1 MYYWN
6 LGETIIYLLESAS
19 NIDWTYI
26 WKHQCMQR
34 HSLDCSENMTYADG
48 ITRNNINKQDW
59 GFAACF
65 SSIRYCGLVILLQH
79 LEV

>member
-19 NIDWTYI
+19 SIDWTYI

-48 ITRNNINKQDW
+48 ITRNNINK
-59 GFAACF
+59 
-65 SSIRYCGLVILLQH
+65 
-79 LEV
+79 